1 MKKLII
7 AITAVLLITSTTAWA
22 GKGKGRKAHKP
33 RPDPVQTTFQSEFKG
48 AEAVKWTDET
58 DYTSASF
65 VLNNSHVIAYFDY
78 SGELLGT
85 ARNILFD
92 QLPLSVSTV
101 VNQRYPTAIIY
112 DVIEFTNS
120 SGTFYKML
128 AETATHNY
136 KLNVL
141 SDGELSVESKTKK

>member
-1 MKKLII
+1 MKKSII
-7 AITAVLLITSTTAWA
+7 AISAVLLMISTTAWA
-22 GKGKGRKAHKP
+22 GKGKKAHKP
-33 RPDPVQTTFQSEFKG
+33 RPDPVQATFQSEFKG
-48 AEAVKWTDET
+48 AEAVKWTDEA

-85 ARNILFD
+85 ARNVLFD

-112 DVIEFTNS
+112 NIIEITNG

-128 AETATHNY
+128 AETPTHNY

-141 SDGELSVESKTKK
+141 ADGDLSVESKTKK